1 MRIHVWVPCGM
12 TDSGLA
18 KPKGRPVAK
27 LTSPEVPTFFEG
39 IVWPVPTAFAGAIAA
54 MRFEQGDVLYRDPRA
69 YGVLEGQLP
78 KGLSAIQVM
87 LPKRSA
93 RATPVDFDGDRRL
106 SSWQSEVT
114 VELVDLARGRTE
126 TRVLT
131 QGKLATAFFHGD
143 EAWLDPEREE
153 PAMPRSARELQQ
165 RLAETSPSFD
175 ARQTAKRG
183 SRFIF
188 VVDLAS
194 DASRSKA
201 AGVEQALRAT
211 GAVERIELSAKQAG
225 IEDAE
230 AYHPTLVVRGLV
242 LSGRSTETVLP
253 ILRSRLY
260 GGAPERGADA
270 DLGPEREAKGEAK
283 GEAKRDRFSIA
294 RHGRLEEIP
303 IPIPTEVNATRPE
316 SSRS

>member
-12 TDSGLA
+12 MGSGVA
-18 KPKGRPVAK
+18 KPKGRQVAK
-27 LTSPEVPTFFEG
+27 AISPEVPIFFEG
-39 IVWPVPTAFAGAIAA
+39 IAWPVPTAFAGAIAA
-54 MRFEQGDVLYRDPRA
+54 MRFEQGDILYRDPRA
-69 YGVLEGQLP
+69 YGVLEGELP

-93 RATPVDFDGDRRL
+93 RATPVDFDGDRRQ

-114 VELVDLARGRTE
+114 VELVDLDRGRTE

-131 QGKLATAFFHGD
+131 QGKLAMALFHGD
-143 EAWLDPEREE
+143 ETWLDPEREE

-183 SRFIF
+183 SRFLF

-242 LSGRSTETVLP
+242 MSGRSTETVLP

-260 GGAPERGADA
+260 GGAPEHGAGS
-270 DLGPEREAKGEAK
+270 DLGPKR
-283 GEAKRDRFSIA
+283 EAKRDRFSIA
-294 RHGRLEEIP
+294 RHGRLEAIP
-303 IPIPTEVNATRPE
+303 SEVDATRPE